1 MSLLPPE
8 LLANFH
14 FLRPLW
20 LLALVPAMVLALLL
34 RYLQGSQSNW
44 SQAIDPSLLPYLLD
58 RKLGKSQRYPLYG
71 LFLLWTL
78 AIVAL
83 AGPTWK
89 QIPAPVQEREDALVV
104 VLDLSMSMYATD
116 LRPDRITR
124 AQRKLMDLL
133 DYRREEGETALVVYA
148 GTAHAVTPMTD
159 DVETIANLVPSLQPS
174 IMPVLGSKPASGVD
188 LALQLMANS
197 GIQKGRILLLTDSIQ
212 ASDVSAIDTLLADSN
227 ATLSVMGFGTPEG
240 APIPIGQQGYLRDDN
255 NAIVIPK
262 LEREPLQ
269 RLAADNGGRYA
280 DAQIGDDDI
289 TFLLEQNLLAANA
302 DLSQVED
309 RDFDTWDDT
318 GPWLLLLALPLA
330 ALGFRRGWLLGLL
343 PLMLFTPDHAAYA
356 WGWQDLWVNK
366 NQQGQQAFAEESFGP
381 AALDFKDPA
390 WRAAANY
397 RNENYEG
404 TVQDLAGL
412 DTVDANYNRGNA
424 LAHLMQYEAAIAAYD
439 RVLAQQ
445 PDHAD
450 AQHNKELVEK
460 LLEQQQQQ
468 QQQNSAGDQ
477 QNQDQQQQGDQQEQ
491 QQGQQ
496 DQEQD
501 QQQQSQ
507 DQQQQGEQQD
517 QNQQQNEQNEQQN
530 QDQQQEEESE
540 QEQQQQQQPE
550 QDELSQSE
558 QSNSEEQQAMQQ
570 WLMRIPDDPGELLR
584 NKFQYQ
590 TQQRLLQQLQNPTL
604 GQPKPGEPQW

>member
-1 MSLLPPE
+1 MSLTFQE

-20 LLALVPAMVLALLL
+20 LLALAPAAMLLLLL
-34 RYLQGSQSNW
+34 RYLQGSQSSW

-58 RKLGKSQRYPLYG
+58 RKLGKGQRYPLYG
-71 LFLLWTL
+71 LFLLWAL

-83 AGPTWK
+83 AGPVWK
-89 QIPAPVQEREDALVV
+89 QIPIPVQEREDALVL

-116 LRPDRITR
+116 LRPNRITR

-148 GTAHAVTPMTD
+148 GDAHAVTPMTD
-159 DVETIANLVPSLQPS
+159 DVSTIANLVPSLQPS
-174 IMPVLGSKPASGVD
+174 IMPVLGSKPALGVN
-188 LALQLMANS
+188 LALQLMANGS
-197 GIQKGRILLLTDSIQ
+197 IHKGRILLLTDSIQ
-212 ASDVSAIDTLLADSN
+212 PSDVSELDTLLAGSN

-269 RLAADNGGRYA
+269 RLASDNGGRYA

-289 TFLLEQNLLAANA
+289 LFLLDQNRLAANA
-302 DLSQVED
+302 DLSKVDD
-309 RDFDTWDDT
+309 RDFDTWNDT
-318 GPWLLLLALPLA
+318 GPWFLLLALPLA

-366 NQQGQQAFAEESFGP
+366 NQQGLQAFEQESYGP
-381 AALDFKDPA
+381 AALDFKDPS

-412 DTVDANYNRGNA
+412 DTVEANYNRGNA
-424 LAHLMQYEAAIAAYD
+424 LAHLTQYEAAIAAYD

-460 LLEQQQQQ
+460 LLEQQQQD
-468 QQQNSAGDQ
+468 QQNSSGDQ
-477 QNQDQQQQGDQQEQ
+477 QNSDQQQQGEQQDQQD
-491 QQGQQ
+491 GQQ

-517 QNQQQNEQNEQQN
+517 QDQNQQQNQQDEPQ
-530 QDQQQEEESE
+530 QDQDQEQEESD
-540 QEQQQQQQPE
+540 QEQQQQPE

-558 QSNSEEQQAMQQ
+558 QSSSEEQQAMEQ

-590 TQQRLLQQLQNPTL
+590 TQQRLLQQLQNPAL